1 MGKSLT
7 DSQRADVV
15 TWAEARDFPQ
25 SSLCE
30 RLSPSNIR
38 TSFDYELKQYFR
50 LCVIARS
57 KSAEPSIAYSAEKAI
72 FRTRVAI
79 ERRINDAIKKQSSS
93 WEDKL
98 KDLTKSTIFG
108 ASKKQGVSI
117 RMPLST
123 CNPTSLCAGGCYAH
137 DVLDASPNAVV
148 RGAINGFIAQE
159 YETADALKSQLI
171 LEFLRPHIVRA
182 IAKAKNELK
191 VLPEGFSRRPNIR
204 FSHVGEIVFYPN
216 FANALA
222 KQVREL
228 SGGHVD
234 CVVYTRLKKAKEL
247 DGSLWIINFTLDPVS
262 MERRS
267 WAPPESRIVFSAF
280 GGETS
285 PVADVNFLEH
295 HRHSHSKTT
304 KGSGRV
310 CPATAPDA
318 PSRTCDGCLCNRC
331 FVKP

>member
-7 DSQRADVV
+7 DAQRSDVV
-15 TWAEARDFPQ
+15 SWAEAREFSQPNLNKDLCPSKIRAAFDF
-25 SSLCE
+25 
-30 RLSPSNIR
+30 
-38 TSFDYELKQYFR
+38 ELKQYFR

-57 KSAEPSIAYSAEKAI
+57 KSAEPDIASRAESLV

-79 ERRINDAIKKQSSS
+79 ERRISDAIKNQNSI
-93 WEDKL
+93 WHDKL
-98 KDLTKSTIFG
+98 KALTSTTIFG

-123 CNPTSLCAGGCYAH
+123 CNPTALCASGCYAH

-159 YETADALKSQLI
+159 YEIGDAPRSRAI
-171 LEFLRPHIVRA
+171 LEFLCRHTKRA
-182 IAKAKNELK
+182 ITQSRNELK
-191 VLPEGFSRRPNIR
+191 ALPSDFSRRPNIR

-222 KQVREL
+222 RQVNEL
-228 SGGHVD
+228 SEGNVD
-234 CVVYTRLKKAKEL
+234 CVVYTRLKRAKEL
-247 DGSLWIINFTLDPVS
+247 DNSLWIINFTLDPVS
-262 MERRS
+262 INRKS
-267 WAPPESRIVFSAF
+267 WAPPGSRIVFSAF

-285 PVADVNFLEH
+285 PIADVNFLEH
-295 HRHSHSKTT
+295 HRHSHT
-304 KGSGRV
+304 KASIGSGRV
-310 CPATAPDA
+310 CPATAPNA
-318 PSRTCDGCLCNRC
+318 SSRTCDGCHCNRC